1 MLRKILK
8 LCLVLSWMVIIFSFS
23 RDSGVDSTKK
33 SDGVI
38 VWISET
44 LLNKKISTE
53 EKKFLTEKYDFF
65 IRKTAHF
72 TLYFILGFLVLWFIK
87 EFHPFSWKNVFI
99 TILFVFLYACSDEIH
114 QLFVTERSGE
124 ILDVF
129 LDTLGGASATL
140 CYSLWRR
147 RYHEKTTAT
156 H

>member
-8 LCLVLSWMVIIFSFS
+8 LFLLLSWMMLIFSFS
-23 RDSGVDSTKK
+23 MDSGVESTEK

-44 LLNKKISTE
+44 LLNKKISKE
-53 EKKFLTEKYDFF
+53 EKEFLTEKYQFF

-72 TLYFILGFLVLWFIK
+72 TLYFILGFLFLWFKK
-87 EFHPFSWKNVFI
+87 EFHSFSWKDALI
-99 TILFVFLYACSDEIH
+99 AILFVFLYACSDEIH

-129 LDTLGGASATL
+129 LDTLGGVLATL

-147 RYHEKTTAT
+147 RYREKTAT
-156 H
+156 C